1 MKKLV
6 HLAPPFPLIS
16 MQRSTCFP
24 LVRSHPPCLSPS
36 PKPTRGRLITHNS
49 ILRLVCT
56 HIPKLVLVSNSLLF
70 RCFNLCPGNS
80 PAIPPA
86 SPPASFT
93 LIRHQYERTLITAP
107 ANSELS
113 PLSNADSL
121 PLFLPHPIPSHPIL
135 PVFPMPM
142 ITPLS
147 CHSNR
152 CAPVHVLVFDNIKI

>member
-1 MKKLV
+1 MLPRSLSFPCNV
-6 HLAPPFPLIS
+6 QHVSRLFDLIRLACRHR
-16 MQRSTCFP
+16 RSQ
-24 LVRSHPPCLSPS
+24 
-36 PKPTRGRLITHNS
+36 RGRLITHNS

-121 PLFLPHPIPSHPIL
+121 PLFLSHPIL